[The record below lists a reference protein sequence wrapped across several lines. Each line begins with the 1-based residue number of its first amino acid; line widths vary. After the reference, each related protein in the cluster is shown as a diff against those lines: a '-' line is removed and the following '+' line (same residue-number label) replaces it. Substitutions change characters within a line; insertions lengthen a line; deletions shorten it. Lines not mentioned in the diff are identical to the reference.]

1 MNLHNLLLIGM
12 IPLVLYSCRNH
23 TADKSL
29 AKDFPESR
37 QVTACD
43 SVNLETYGILSP
55 LYLAAGDDSLWIA
68 GEGTSSSMLFLLTD
82 RGELVAK
89 GVHIGN
95 GPGEVLEVTSLH
107 RVGNRTYLYD
117 GRGGKVCEVQRRDT
131 VLYAVPLDIQKRL
144 CDDLVPLSDNAY
156 LVLPVTQ
163 AYSYALAD
171 KNGKLTDSLSYYP
184 AKPDG
189 VSDFTHA
196 LACVGTLAV
205 EENGKHFARAL
216 AYDGGIDFF
225 GVDNGRLLHIS
236 RYERFGMDYDVLD
249 VGQQV
254 PTLSPTTRVGFSD
267 LAVSTRRYYV
277 LYSEELA
284 VDNPTKETCTVCSF
298 DMEGRPLCLYQL
310 DRRISAM
317 TVMPDEDLLLAIGHA
332 TEQEE
337 SVYLFTYDINE

>member
-1 MNLHNLLLIGM
+1 
-12 IPLVLYSCRNH
+12 
-23 TADKSL
+23 
-29 AKDFPESR
+29 
-37 QVTACD
+37 
-43 SVNLETYGILSP
+43 
-55 LYLAAGDDSLWIA
+55 
-68 GEGTSSSMLFLLTD
+68 MLFLLTD

-131 VLYAVPLDIQKRL
+131 VLYAVPLDMQKRL

-225 GVDNGRLLHIS
+225 GVNNGRLCHIS

-267 LAVSTRRYYV
+267 PAVSTRRYYV

-317 TVMPDEDLLLAIGHA
+317 TVMPVLMISMSKVGERRRHPAA
-332 TEQEE
+332 
-337 SVYLFTYDINE
+337 VYLFGRK